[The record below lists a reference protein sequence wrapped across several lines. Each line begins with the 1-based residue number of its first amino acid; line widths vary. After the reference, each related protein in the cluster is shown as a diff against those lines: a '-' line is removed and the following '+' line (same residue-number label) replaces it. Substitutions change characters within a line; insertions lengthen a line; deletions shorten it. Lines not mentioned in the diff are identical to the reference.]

1 MLQFSDDNYGG
12 NCVQMCRSTMVRIV
26 TSRLQVDCSTGSTAE
41 DGRSN
46 EDQGII
52 AQEDTHMSSF
62 IAEMNRS

>member
-1 MLQFSDDNYGG
+1 MAGIVSR
-12 NCVQMCRSTMVRIV
+12 CVLWCIL

-46 EDQGII
+46 KDRGII
-52 AQEDTHMSSF
+52 AQGDTRMSNF